1 MDENATR
8 LWLNG
13 YILIGTSTRIPVQ
26 EVSVDLSRDLKEY
39 YSAGSPDAS
48 ALIPGQNKIEFSIKR
63 VFNNTVMA
71 QIYLKRCSFQMILY
85 NNSSEPTEL
94 SSGEAVCTLSGC
106 MLSKDSIG
114 TLGNGEAVTEDISGS
129 ALSITFNIEEIAQMI
144 NPLCENL

>member
-63 VFNNTVMA
+63 VNNSYISFSLTIYMTYPSYNIIVI
-71 QIYLKRCSFQMILY
+71 IYLNRQIFIFIIKPWL
-85 NNSSEPTEL
+85 
-94 SSGEAVCTLSGC
+94 
-106 MLSKDSIG
+106 
-114 TLGNGEAVTEDISGS
+114 
-129 ALSITFNIEEIAQMI
+129 
-144 NPLCENL
+144 

>member
-48 ALIPGQNKIEFSIKR
+48 ALIPGQNKIEFSIKTR
-63 VFNNTVMA
+63 SSTPFKRTVFFSFVFITFSTVK
-71 QIYLKRCSFQMILY
+71 ITSLDCDFLY
-85 NNSSEPTEL
+85 TKAPLLIEF
-94 SSGEAVCTLSGC
+94 
-106 MLSKDSIG
+106 MLS
-114 TLGNGEAVTEDISGS
+114 
-129 ALSITFNIEEIAQMI
+129 
-144 NPLCENL
+144 PLN

>member
-63 VFNNTVMA
+63 VFSNTVMA

-85 NNSSEPTEL
+85 YRPKFLGGSYT
-94 SSGEAVCTLSGC
+94 
-106 MLSKDSIG
+106 SKLAIQWWF
-114 TLGNGEAVTEDISGS
+114 L
-129 ALSITFNIEEIAQMI
+129 
-144 NPLCENL
+144 